1 MKLVKEKQKHLFHEN
16 KVGKTWRKII
26 INTLIVSKL
35 RKMHKKTRKIKFNNK
50 NTKSSQKYRD
60 RKKKNQH
67 NMRNLL

>member
-50 NTKSSQKYRD
+50 NTKSS
-60 RKKKNQH
+60 
-67 NMRNLL
+67 